1 MLCFCSVFF
10 VLYPMLPVS
19 LHCSFFIAP
28 SVFSK
33 VYVNISQLV
42 THILNEKHKQYRYI
56 VGKYIMMSLYSFR
69 NCWWVFLASFTV
81 SANTFYFYRKVQN
94 HCHILTKRAEGSVVL
109 IVFKGYPPSRP
120 TERGSQPGWGPMAHE
135 FKQVESCFLNH
146 NSSIH
151 FCCTDSSLLMTHRGG
166 LSLSIII
173 WGPKILLAALPLSHV
188 C

>member
-1 MLCFCSVFF
+1 ML
-10 VLYPMLPVS
+10 LVS
-19 LHCSFFIAP
+19 LHCSFLIAP
-28 SVFSK
+28 SEFSK

-56 VGKYIMMSLYSFR
+56 VGKYMISLYSFR
-69 NCWWVFLASFTV
+69 NCWWVFLASFTM
-81 SANTFYFYRKVQN
+81 SANTFYFYWKVQN